1 MILQQNLHARG
12 QTQCLFSVFLEQSL
26 VDMHE
31 SEKMIAMKVEQL
43 QARIK
48 WLTAVS
54 AAGGAVPIPGF
65 SALLDIPLV
74 LRELEFQRRQLQ
86 IDEATMQKHAE
97 TFGPE
102 FKDQLRASFKETVK
116 LYVVGF
122 TAESLMKLVA
132 VSAGPAGL
140 GLASHAKMVASEVA
154 QSTLVM
160 IPIVGLI
167 VGSTAGAALSAAIT
181 YRQLTT
187 ALQAHK
193 EIALNTTQVVTE
205 LRVRARSGIN

>member
-12 QTQCLFSVFLEQSL
+12 PTQCLFSVFLEQSL

-132 VSAGPAGL
+132 HIA
-140 GLASHAKMVASEVA
+140 AKMVASEVA

>member
-1 MILQQNLHARG
+1 MSYEVRQILVILQQNLQAIG
-12 QTQCLFSVFLEQSL
+12 QTQYLFSVFLPQSL
-26 VDMHE
+26 DAMYE

-132 VSAGPAGL
+132 HIA
-140 GLASHAKMVASEVA
+140 AKMVASEVA

-181 YRQLTT
+181 YRHLTT

>member
-86 IDEATMQKHAE
+86 IDEATMQKYTE

-102 FKDQLRASFKETVK
+102 FKIQLEANISADVQKY
-116 LYVVGF
+116 LVGF
-122 TAESLMKLVA
+122 DPKTMVRLAASITSCM
-132 VSAGPAGL
+132 
-140 GLASHAKMVASEVA
+140 LASEAVEWGAK
-154 QSTLVM
+154 L
-160 IPIVGLI
+160 IPIL
-167 VGSTAGAALSAAIT
+167 GSIAGAGISAAVT
-181 YRQLTT
+181 YNQLTT
-187 ALQAHK
+187 ALDAHK
-193 EIALNTTQVVTE
+193 EIALNTTKVVTE
-205 LRVRARSGIN
+205 IRVRARSGIN

>member
-1 MILQQNLHARG
+1 MRQILVILQQNLQAIC
-12 QTQCLFSVFLEQSL
+12 QTQYLFSVFLPQSL
-26 VDMHE
+26 DAMYE

-132 VSAGPAGL
+132 HIA
-140 GLASHAKMVASEVA
+140 AKMVASEVA